1 LSLILQEL
9 LQEQLR
15 QLQEQPRVHQ
25 PLELL
30 RVHQQ
35 QELHGRELQ
44 QQELRVHQYDPQ
56 EQLL

>member
-25 PLELL
+25 PQELL

-35 QELHGRELQ
+35 QELLQ